1 MIPTPLPH
9 MFQAR
14 AFSTADAIG
23 RGVPRQRLRR
33 TDLEAPFHGVRA
45 PRGWPATVEA
55 RCRAYAARMP
65 RHHVFSGPTA
75 ALLWGIPLPATLESG
90 SRLHV
95 TALGDDRAPRG
106 RLVAGRRTGRE
117 VATTWLRGLHVLT
130 PVDAWLDLATMASLD
145 ALVAAGDRL
154 LGLPAPLATRFEI
167 EAGLTRYGGRRGA
180 KRLRAAAAMLRADV
194 YSARE
199 SRTRLLIMR
208 AGLGCSEPEPNGII
222 ELHHGGRTRGDLV
235 FRRER
240 LVVEYEGEHHLTDP
254 VQWARD
260 LERYNDLAL
269 SGWLVIRLS
278 RRMRDD
284 EIVARIAV
292 GLRSRR

>member
-1 MIPTPLPH
+1 MIPTPLPDA
-9 MFQAR
+9 FQAR
-14 AFSTADAIG
+14 AFSTSEAIF

-33 TDLEAPFHGVRA
+33 MDLDAPFHGVRA
-45 PRGWPATVEA
+45 PRGWPADLES
-55 RCRAYAARMP
+55 RCRAYASRMP

-75 ALLWGIPLPATLESG
+75 AVLWGIPLPAFAG
-90 SRLHV
+90 VSRLHV
-95 TALGDDRAPRG
+95 TALHDGRAPRG

-117 VATTWLRGLHVLT
+117 VETTALRGLHVLA
-130 PVDAWLDLATMASLD
+130 PVEVWLDLATMLSPD

-154 LGLPAPLATRFEI
+154 LGLPVPLASRPEI
-167 EAGLTRYGGRRGA
+167 EAGLARYGSRRGA
-180 KRLRAAAAMLRADV
+180 TSLRHAVALLRDDV

-199 SRTRLLIMR
+199 TRTRLLIMR
-208 AGLGCSEPEPNGII
+208 AGLGCSEPEPNGVI
-222 ELHHGGRTRGDLV
+222 ELHHGARTRGDLV

-278 RRMRDD
+278 KRMRDE
-284 EIVARIAV
+284 EIVARVAL
-292 GLRSRR
+292 GLHARR